1 MLFLGTQRYLQALL
15 QLSSVLTN
23 EVIIL
28 KRLQAFEDRDDLFNL
43 CTPMCFEQKSFSDGD
58 II

>member
-1 MLFLGTQRYLQALL
+1 MLFLGTQRSLQALL
-15 QLSSVLTN
+15 QLLIVFTN

-28 KRLQAFEDRDDLFNL
+28 KDYKLFEDRDDLFHL
-43 CTPMCFEQKSFSDGD
+43 CTPMCFGQKSFSDGD